1 MRPSLL
7 AFMLVV
13 LSGFASGQ
21 GIGAAHAG
29 TPEATP
35 VTAPDVGAKTF
46 VVVEHNDHETVI
58 DLGAP
63 GPSAGDLLIWGPN
76 PLYDEANA
84 RDTGA
89 TSQGTCI
96 SLHAP
101 NACLLNETVVF
112 ADGSTLHLQG
122 IELSGG
128 APSTRT
134 IVGGSGR
141 YLAATGTL
149 HVTPT
154 EDERLWTKTFEL
166 VAP

>member
-7 AFMLVV
+7 AFVLV
-13 LSGFASGQ
+13 LLIGQ
-21 GIGAAHAG
+21 GIGSAHAG
-29 TPEATP
+29 APEATP
-35 VTAPDVGAKTF
+35 AAAPDVVPTTF
-46 VVVEHNDHETVI
+46 VLVEHNDHETLI

-63 GPSAGDLLIWGPN
+63 GPSTGDLLIWGPN
-76 PLYDEANA
+76 PLYDEADA

-96 SLHAP
+96 SLHTP
-101 NACLLNETVVF
+101 DTCLLNETVIF

-128 APSTRT
+128 APSMRT

-141 YLAATGTL
+141 YLGASGTL
-149 HVTPT
+149 HVAPT
-154 EDERLWTKTFEL
+154 DDERLWTKAFQL
-166 VAP
+166 AAP